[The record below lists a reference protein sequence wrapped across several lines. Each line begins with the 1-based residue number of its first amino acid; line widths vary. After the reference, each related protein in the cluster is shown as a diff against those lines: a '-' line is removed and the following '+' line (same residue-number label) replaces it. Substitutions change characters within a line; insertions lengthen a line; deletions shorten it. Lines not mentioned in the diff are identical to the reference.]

1 MLHRFEGVLAG
12 IIDLHG
18 GARPAGRAWDVPA
31 TTVVS
36 WLHGRHPSMVTLA
49 RVLAHL
55 SPVQRSAL
63 FDALLSDAV
72 GAVEANDL
80 VPIDPARAVPYAA
93 VTPAAKSAHALRLRV
108 ANLEAALDR
117 AEADAADARREY
129 RAARVGERTAVAVFI
144 RREAERLKAL
154 NLANA
159 IAIAALADAIE
170 AGVHRPGGD
179 P

>member
-55 SPVQRSAL
+55 SPVQRTAL

-80 VPIDPARAVPYAA
+80 VPIDPAGAVPYAA
-93 VTPAAKSAHALRLRV
+93 VTPTAKSARELRLRV
-108 ANLEAALDR
+108 ANLEAALER
-117 AEADAADARREY
+117 AEADAADARREH
-129 RAARVGERTAVAVFI
+129 RAAVAAECAAVVAWLRAEADRTYDCAPQYA
-144 RREAERLKAL
+144 EALCDA
-154 NLANA
+154 AYD
-159 IAIAALADAIE
+159 IAH
-170 AGVHRPGGD
+170 GRHWVQS
-179 P
+179 